1 MVQDYQVKDLC
12 FQIGKKKKKNQ
23 MPSIIVQNRLRVK
36 YIIVKFQNTRDKEK
50 IPRASKEN
58 ANHL

>member
-1 MVQDYQVKDLC
+1 MFPDW
-12 FQIGKKKKKNQ
+12 KKKKNNQ

-36 YIIVKFQNTRDKEK
+36 YIIVKFQNTRGKEK
-50 IPRASKEN
+50 IPRASIEN